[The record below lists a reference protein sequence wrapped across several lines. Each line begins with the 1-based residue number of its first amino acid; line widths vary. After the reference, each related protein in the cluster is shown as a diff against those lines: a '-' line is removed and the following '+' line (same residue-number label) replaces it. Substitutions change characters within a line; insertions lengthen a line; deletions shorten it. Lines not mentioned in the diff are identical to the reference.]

1 MAIELP
7 RRTGGLSAGASLHLS
22 VFSRRQAQL
31 CCPLLLLEAPRVLS
45 IAAAWIQQMARSRT
59 NSSARIS
66 AEAIR
71 VGELE
76 MKIDL
81 KIAIA

>member
-31 CCPLLLLEAPRVLS
+31 CCPLLLEAPRVLS